1 MAPSITIVTAFFD
14 IGRGSWT
21 PENGHTPYFH
31 RTTDSYF
38 EYFNHLSRLD
48 NKMIIFTSK
57 EFKDRIKKIRGEKP
71 TEIVIIDYKNKLNR
85 MKNKVS
91 EIQKS
96 TEFRNKLNK
105 EQSISPEYFS
115 PDYVIVN
122 NLKSYFVT
130 KSISMGLIETDFA
143 AWIDFGYCRNV
154 KILNGL
160 TQWDYSF
167 DREKIHLFTINN
179 NLEVNSLNSVFDKM
193 FNNEAFIIGGAI
205 VGTKD
210 KWNEFSNLVW
220 HCQKLTLQQRI
231 IDDDQGIYIMCYYK
245 NNNLIKLNY
254 LGKNNW
260 FNLFK
265 KYSQKSLLSKLGNFR
280 DKLLSCF
287 SSTSS

>member
-38 EYFNHLSRLD
+38 EYFNNLSHLD
-48 NKMIIFTSK
+48 NKMIIFTSN

-91 EIQKS
+91 KIQKS
-96 TEFRNKLNK
+96 TEFQSKLNK

-143 AWIDFGYCRNV
+143 AWIDFGYCRNI

-179 NLEVNSLNSVFDKM
+179 NLEVKSLNSVFDKM
-193 FNNEAFIIGGAI
+193 LNNEAFIIGGAI

-245 NNNLIKLNY
+245 NNRLIKLNY

-265 KYSQKSLLSKLGNFR
+265 KYNQKSLFSKLEIFKR
-280 DKLLSCF
+280 KLF
-287 SSTSS
+287 SHFFSTSS

>member
-1 MAPSITIVTAFFD
+1 MDPRKWPHAIL
-14 IGRGSWT
+14 
-21 PENGHTPYFH
+21 PYFH

-38 EYFNHLSRLD
+38 EYFNNLSHLD
-48 NKMIIFTSK
+48 NKMIIFTSN

-96 TEFRNKLNK
+96 TEFQSKLNK

-143 AWIDFGYCRNV
+143 AWIDFGYCRNI

-160 TQWDYSF
+160 TQWNYSF

-179 NLEVNSLNSVFDKM
+179 SLEVKSLNSVFDKM
-193 FNNEAFIIGGAI
+193 LNNEAFIIGGAI

-245 NNNLIKLNY
+245 NNKLIKLNY

-265 KYSQKSLLSKLGNFR
+265 KYNQKSLFAKLEKFR
-280 DKLLSCF
+280 RKLFSHF